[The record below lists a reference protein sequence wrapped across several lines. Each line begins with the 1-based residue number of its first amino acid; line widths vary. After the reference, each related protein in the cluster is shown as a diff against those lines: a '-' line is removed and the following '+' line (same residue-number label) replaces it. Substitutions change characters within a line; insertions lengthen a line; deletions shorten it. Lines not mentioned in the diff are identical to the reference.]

1 MDGGSNENE
10 QHHAYQRKVAIGRH
24 GKISFEEAEM
34 DLAFL
39 RFANNAVKL
48 NKEEVLGR
56 GSADR
61 KFWQHKRKP
70 SKGLLRLCSVITSLP
85 LPNCS
90 NK

>member
-10 QHHAYQRKVAIGRH
+10 QHHAYQRKVVIGRH

-34 DLAFL
+34 DLAFA

-48 NKEEVLGR
+48 NKEEALQTENSGN
-56 GSADR
+56 
-61 KFWQHKRKP
+61 KRKP

-85 LPNCS
+85 LPDL
-90 NK
+90 